1 MNSKKNGQPAQTQPE
16 QPGIESLMNPRPVQ
30 PLNYKGSEKLK
41 GRVALITGGDSG
53 IGRAVAIAYAK
64 EGANVAIN
72 YLNEQ
77 NDAEETKSLVEAEG
91 VQCLLLPG
99 DVSQEATCKQ
109 LVEKTVAEFG
119 KLDIL
124 VNNAGVQFP
133 TEKIE
138 DITHEQWDKTFRTN
152 IYSVFYM
159 CKYAVPHLKQGSA
172 IISTASIN
180 PYVGNPKLLDYT
192 ATKGA
197 IVGFTRSLAQN
208 LASKGI
214 RVNMVAPGPI
224 WTPLIPSTFDEKTV
238 ESFGLKT
245 PLGRPGQPA
254 DHAGAYV
261 LLASDEGAYIT
272 GQCIHVNGGMAM
284 SSDGKKLQKIFSAV
298 FLTLPPK

>member
-1 MNSKKNGQPAQTQPE
+1 MNIYEQQKNGTPPQTQPK
-16 QPGIESLMNPRPVQ
+16 QPGIESKMDPLPIQ
-30 PLNYKGSEKLK
+30 PKDYIGSGKLK
-41 GRVALITGGDSG
+41 DRVALITGGDSG

-64 EGANVAIN
+64 EGAHVAVN

-77 NDAEETKSLVEAEG
+77 NDAEETKRLIEAEG
-91 VQCLLLPG
+91 VRCLLLPA
-99 DVSQEATCKQ
+99 DVSKEEECKALIQ
-109 LVEKTVAEFG
+109 KTLDEFG

-124 VNNAGVQFP
+124 VNNAGIQFP
-133 TEKIE
+133 TENIE
-138 DITHEQWDKTFRTN
+138 DITDEQWDKTFRTN

-159 CKYAVPHLKQGSA
+159 SKYAVPHMQQGNS
-172 IISTASIN
+172 IINTTSIN
-180 PYVGNPKLLDYT
+180 PYRGHPTLIDYT
-192 ATKGA
+192 STKGA

-208 LASKGI
+208 LAKKGI

-238 ESFGLKT
+238 AEFGTDT

-272 GQCIHVNGGMAM
+272 GQCIHINGGMTM
-284 SSDGKKLQKIFSAV
+284 CS
-298 FLTLPPK
+298 